1 VLDDTM
7 LGRHGGP
14 SVYGSHAPLFGMNV
28 FVDSTFRAHVEM
40 PRDSRVV
47 NVIAV
52 QVKISRVG

>member
-1 VLDDTM
+1 VLDDMM
-7 LGRHGGP
+7 LGRHGGT
-14 SVYGSHAPLFGMNV
+14 SVYGSHAPLCGVNV
-28 FVDSTFRAHVEM
+28 FVDSILRAHVET